1 MGKIVLNY
9 LKESNI
15 LVHCL
20 SNPFLNS
27 FLNSFLIT
35 DDELEQ
41 RKRGISNIRN

>member
-1 MGKIVLNY
+1 MSKIVLNY
-9 LKESNI
+9 LKESNV

-20 SNPFLNS
+20 SNP